1 LCNQTQSLEENM
13 SQNDSFLTGK
23 MSRRQ
28 VLKLGA
34 AAGAGAFLAACGTP
48 AAPAP
53 KAEELLKSAN
63 TIPMDTL
70 IAEAKKE
77 GNLTTIALPHDWAN
91 YGELLDSFKTKY
103 GIKINELNPDAGS
116 SDELEAIRANKG
128 NKGPQ
133 APDTVDIGIGY
144 ADASKKEGLFAP
156 YKVATWDTIP
166 SDLKDPEGYWWAEYY
181 GVLGFQVSKAQI
193 KNIPQDWPDLLKP
206 EYKGMVALAGDVLKS
221 NEAVMAV
228 WAAGISKTGKA
239 DQAAAE
245 EGLKFWAQVVK
256 AGNFVPVIGSAGTQ
270 AKGETPIILHWDCL
284 GLADR
289 DTLKGNPDVAGRAQ
303 DAWSQG
309 LTRAISAYAPH
320 LFAVRLWWVHLSLD
334 EGQLM
339 WLKDTPTDRFNDLV
353 ARNKVP
359 ADLAAKL
366 PPAESSGHLPDAGRA
381 STRRRNYITENWRAV
396 VLGE

>member
-1 LCNQTQSLEENM
+1 M
-13 SQNDSFLTGK
+13 SQNESFLTGK

-91 YGELLDSFKTKY
+91 YGELLDTFKTKY

-256 AGNFVPVIGSAGTQ
+256 AGNFVPVIGSAGTM
-270 AKGETPIILHWDCL
+270 AKGETPIILHWDYL
-284 GLADR
+284 ALADR
-289 DTLKGNPDVAGRAQ
+289 DTLKGNPDVAVVVPKT
-303 DAWSQG
+303 G
-309 LTRAISAYAPH
+309 LIAGPYAGAISAYAPH
-320 LFAVRLWWVHLSLD
+320 PFAARLWAEHIMSD

-339 WLKDTPTDRFNDLV
+339 YLKGYAHPSRYNDLV
-353 ARNKVP
+353 AKNKVP

-366 PPAESSGHLPDAGRA
+366 PPAESYKAAIFPTLENLTA
-381 STRRRNYITENWRAV
+381 SKKYITENWRKV